1 MGPASRKQRDV
12 AGAQY
17 ARLGPSDL
25 NLDLA
30 PLHEVDRA
38 RVVALYPSRRRVRGD
53 FRDVVPGEV
62 NRAQKRRENIP
73 GGYGIRTAGK

>member
-1 MGPASRKQRDV
+1 
-12 AGAQY
+12 
-17 ARLGPSDL
+17 
-25 NLDLA
+25 
-30 PLHEVDRA
+30 
-38 RVVALYPSRRRVRGD
+38 LYPSRRRVRGA